1 MRFNVLGSMEINKDD
16 NKSLPI
22 NSSKTGQVIALLLA
36 RRHEIVSADTLIEE
50 LWGESPPRSA
60 MTTLQTYVYHAR
72 KLFAR
77 ESVAVDGRD
86 LLITR
91 SPGYLIQLE
100 KHEVD
105 AWVFEETMEQ
115 GRTHLRSG
123 RPEPAAA
130 LFREALRLWRG
141 PAFASIQPGNV
152 LQAHATYLAELRI
165 RATHL
170 RLQAEQAMGQYEDII
185 PELRSLVISHPL
197 NESFHA
203 QLIDA
208 LHRSGRRA
216 EALHAYQ
223 ELRAVLDRELGIA
236 PSPEVQ
242 LLQVALLDE
251 GRPADR
257 RPHHTVGGPWRQAP
271 ANL

>member
-1 MRFNVLGSMEINKDD
+1 MEIKKDND
-16 NKSLPI
+16 KSLPI

-36 RRHEIVSADTLIEE
+36 RRHEIVSTQTLIEE

-72 KLFAR
+72 KLFSR
-77 ESVAVDGRD
+77 ESVTTAGRD

-105 AWVFEETMEQ
+105 AWVFEETLER
-115 GRTHLRSG
+115 GRVHLRSG
-123 RPEPAAA
+123 RPEPAAD
-130 LFREALRLWRG
+130 LFREALQLWRG
-141 PAFASIQPGNV
+141 PAFASIQPGSV

-223 ELRAVLDRELGIA
+223 DLRRVLDRELGIS

-251 GRPADR
+251 GRRTDR
-257 RPHHTVGGPWRQAP
+257 GDRHAVGARPLRQAP